1 MATRSKL
8 RKLADDSKSPPIIF
22 DAVKTADSEKK
33 ESSTKEL
40 INRHFKAD
48 QAKPEDA
55 AWIEGIET
63 GSDDV
68 EVTRTGEFV
77 DEDETSDSPEGVV
90 WFDRDSLRRALS
102 KTRDETHSKF
112 ISKILTTKEDK
123 PALAV
128 DDESVF
134 DELQAQFPNF
144 TDVINFYKAQLR
156 LCAIT
161 GRTRI
166 SPVLLL
172 GPPGVGKT
180 LFSRK
185 LAEALKTGFTFI
197 DMASASSVWVLSGL
211 HASWHGA
218 KSGKILDAMLYS
230 PTASPIVVLDEL
242 EKPVSAERDP
252 KNALYQLLEESSA
265 RAFVD
270 EFLDHPVNL
279 SSILY
284 VACANGLDGISEPL
298 LTRFKIFVIAAP
310 SVEEQAAIIQKMY
323 VDEVQGSSLF
333 ETKLDSPVIDSLISD
348 SLRVAKQKISDAV
361 GMSLLEHTQDEIK
374 AMRASS
380 SSAITLELRHF
391 KNHHKK
397 TTAKLGF

>member
-1 MATRSKL
+1 M
-8 RKLADDSKSPPIIF
+8 
-22 DAVKTADSEKK
+22 
-33 ESSTKEL
+33 
-40 INRHFKAD
+40 
-48 QAKPEDA
+48 
-55 AWIEGIET
+55 
-63 GSDDV
+63 
-68 EVTRTGEFV
+68 
-77 DEDETSDSPEGVV
+77 
-90 WFDRDSLRRALS
+90 
-102 KTRDETHSKF
+102 
-112 ISKILTTKEDK
+112 
-123 PALAV
+123 
-128 DDESVF
+128 
-134 DELQAQFPNF
+134 
-144 TDVINFYKAQLR
+144 
-156 LCAIT
+156 
-161 GRTRI
+161 
-166 SPVLLL
+166 LLL

-197 DMASASSVWVLSGL
+197 DMASASSSWVLSGL
-211 HASWHGA
+211 HATWHGA
-218 KSGKILDAMLYS
+218 KCGKILDAMLYS

-242 EKPVSAERDP
+242 EKPVGAERDP

-298 LTRFKIFVIAAP
+298 LTRFKIFDIAAP

-333 ETKLDSPVIDSLISD
+333 ETKLDSSLIDSLISD

-374 AMRASS
+374 ALRASS
-380 SSAITLELRHF
+380 SSAISLKLRHF
-391 KNHHKK
+391 KTHHKK

>member
-1 MATRSKL
+1 MKKDKL
-8 RKLADDSKSPPIIF
+8 RKLADELKSTPIIF
-22 DAVKTADSEKK
+22 DANEK
-33 ESSTKEL
+33 
-40 INRHFKAD
+40 
-48 QAKPEDA
+48 P
-55 AWIEGIET
+55 
-63 GSDDV
+63 V
-68 EVTRTGEFV
+68 EVEPSVKERINTYFKTDNEKLDKCWTSSIDKIVDDETTVIDEFV
-77 DEDETSDSPEGVV
+77 DEDDASDSSQGVV
-90 WFDRDSLRRALS
+90 WFDRDSLRRALP
-102 KTRDETHSKF
+102 KAKDETHRNF
-112 ISKILTTKEDK
+112 ISKILATPEAKS
-123 PALAV
+123 ALTV
-128 DDESVF
+128 DDEKVF
-134 DELQAQFPNF
+134 DDLQAQFPNF

-197 DMASASSVWVLSGL
+197 DMASASSSWVLSGL
-211 HASWHGA
+211 HATWHGA
-218 KSGKILDAMLYS
+218 KCGKILDAMLYS

-265 RAFVD
+265 CAFVD

-279 SSILY
+279 SSIIY

-298 LTRFKIFVIAAP
+298 LTRFKIFDIAAP
-310 SVEEQAAIIQKMY
+310 SVDEQAAIVQKMY
-323 VDEVQGSSLF
+323 LDEVQGSSLF
-333 ETKLDSPVIDSLISD
+333 ETKLEQSIIDSLLCH

-361 GMSLLEHTQDEIK
+361 GMSLLEHTPEEIK
-374 AMRASS
+374 TMRASS
-380 SSAITLELRHF
+380 TSAITLELRHF
-391 KNHHKK
+391 KNHHQKA
-397 TTAKLGF
+397 TAKLGF